1 MRLAVGLIS
10 AFVFAVGMPAA
21 AGELK
26 YLGKSTT
33 PGRGHILHGGQAY
46 EVDRDTDIPGWGR
59 VKDITETTLV
69 VDYELTDA
77 DKEQIRA
84 VGGAPHDVKRTL
96 ILRDDLRQ
104 IVVPGQ

>member
-46 EVDRDTDIPGWGR
+46 EVDRDTDIPGGAASR
-59 VKDITETTLV
+59 TSPRRRSSSTTS
-69 VDYELTDA
+69 
-77 DKEQIRA
+77 
-84 VGGAPHDVKRTL
+84 
-96 ILRDDLRQ
+96 
-104 IVVPGQ
+104 